1 MNERRYT
8 EDHEWVLLD
17 GDTATIGISDHAQE
31 QLGDVVYVELPEE
44 GAEFAEGAQVATIE
58 SVKAAS
64 EIYAPVAGE
73 VVESNGALN
82 DKPELVNSDPLGDG
96 WFFKIKV
103 ADAGAVA
110 KLMDEKR
117 LQGIRREPAIG
128 WTGKPVA

>member
-1 MNERRYT
+1 MSERRYT
-8 EDHEWVLLD
+8 EAHEWVSID
-17 GDTATIGISDHAQE
+17 GDSGAIGISDYAQE

-44 GAEFAEGAQVATIE
+44 GAEFAEGAQAATVE

-73 VVESNGALN
+73 VTEINGALG

-103 ADAGAVA
+103 ADAAAVA
-110 KLMDEKR
+110 KLMDENAYKEYVES
-117 LQGIRREPAIG
+117 LQ
-128 WTGKPVA
+128 

>member
-1 MNERRYT
+1 MSERRYT
-8 EDHEWVLLD
+8 EDHEWVLLE

-31 QLGDVVYVELPEE
+31 QLGDVVYVELPEA
-44 GAEFAEGAQVATIE
+44 GAECAEGAQVATVE

-73 VVESNGALN
+73 VIEINGALN
-82 DKPELVNSDPLGDG
+82 DQPDLVNSDPFGDG

-110 KLMDEKR
+110 KLMDENAYKEYVES
-117 LQGIRREPAIG
+117 LQ
-128 WTGKPVA
+128 

>member
-1 MNERRYT
+1 MSERRYT
-8 EDHEWVLLD
+8 EDHEWVLLE

-44 GAEFAEGAQVATIE
+44 GAEFAEGAQAATVE
-58 SVKAAS
+58 SVKAAN

-73 VVESNGALN
+73 VVEANGALN
-82 DKPELVNSDPLGDG
+82 DDPGLVNSDPFGDG

-110 KLMDEKR
+110 KLMDENAYQEYVKS
-117 LQGIRREPAIG
+117 LQ
-128 WTGKPVA
+128 

>member
-1 MNERRYT
+1 MSERRYT
-8 EDHEWVLLD
+8 EDHEWVLLE

-44 GAEFAEGAQVATIE
+44 GAECAEGAQVATVE

-73 VVESNGALN
+73 VVAVNGALS
-82 DKPELVNSDPLGDG
+82 DKPDLVNSDPLGDG
-96 WFFKIKV
+96 WFLKIKV

-110 KLMDEKR
+110 KLMDENAYQEYVES
-117 LQGIRREPAIG
+117 LQ
-128 WTGKPVA
+128 

>member
-1 MNERRYT
+1 MSERRYT
-8 EDHEWVLLD
+8 EDHEWVLIE

-44 GAEFAEGAQVATIE
+44 GAELAEGSQAATVE

-64 EIYAPVAGE
+64 EIYAPLAGE
-73 VVESNGALN
+73 VVEVNGALN
-82 DKPELVNSDPLGDG
+82 DDPGLVNSDPLGDG

-110 KLMDEKR
+110 KLMDENAYKEYVES
-117 LQGIRREPAIG
+117 LQ
-128 WTGKPVA
+128 

>member
-8 EDHEWVLLD
+8 EDHEWVLLE
-17 GDTATIGISDHAQE
+17 GGTATIGISDHAQE

-44 GAEFAEGAQVATIE
+44 GAVFAEGAQVATVE

-73 VVESNGALN
+73 VVEINGALN
-82 DKPELVNSDPLGDG
+82 DSPELVNSDPLGDG
-96 WFFKIKV
+96 WFFKIKI

-110 KLMDEKR
+110 KMMDENAYKEYVES
-117 LQGIRREPAIG
+117 LQ
-128 WTGKPVA
+128 